1 MSVKLREKQAKNGIS
16 LYLDIYNNGKR
27 SYEFLKIKL
36 IKPVK
41 SSSDRFENKELKR
54 LAEQIRANREIE
66 ILNRNFGVSPEFK
79 KHIDIITYT
88 KKVID
93 EKNLSKKHFYN
104 WQSLLKHLENF
115 LDGRN
120 VALIQIDEHLLK
132 EFKQYLL
139 EELSQNSAA
148 NYFNKLRSIIK
159 LAINDQILVKNPF
172 FKVSSIKTLDSE
184 REYLTFAE
192 LEKIVSAECEN
203 PELKRAFLFSC
214 YTGLRWSDISKL
226 TWADIKNDSLR
237 FRPQK
242 TEEKFLY
249 IPLNPTAKILLGE
262 QVDSTNNTFTIKYS
276 AYENKKLQSWIQN
289 AGIKKHIT
297 FHCARHTFATLA
309 LTNGAD
315 LYVIQKLLGHSEI
328 KTTEIYTKIVDEK
341 KTEAVNCIPDLDLL
355 KLKL

>member
-41 SSSDRFENKELKR
+41 NSSDRFENKELKR
-54 LAEQIRANREIE
+54 LAKQIRANREIE
-66 ILNRNFGVSPEFK
+66 ILNGNFGFSPEFK
-79 KHIDIITYT
+79 KHIDIVAYT
-88 KKVID
+88 KKIIA
-93 EKNLSKKHFYN
+93 EKNLSKDQFYN

-115 LDGRN
+115 LDERK

-132 EFKQYLL
+132 GFKEYLL
-139 EELSQNSAA
+139 KELSQNTAA
-148 NYFNKLRSIIK
+148 NYFNKLRSILK

-172 FKVSSIKTLDSE
+172 LKVSSINTIDSE
-184 REYLTFAE
+184 REYLTFDE
-192 LEKIVSAECEN
+192 LEKIAKTDCEN
-203 PELKRAFLFSC
+203 LELKRAFLFSC
-214 YTGLRWSDISKL
+214 YTGLRWSDIAKL
-226 TWADIKNDSLR
+226 TWGDIKNNTIR

-242 TEEKFLY
+242 TDEKFLY
-249 IPLNPTAKILLGE
+249 IPLNLTAKRLLGE
-262 QVDSTNNTFTIKYS
+262 QVDSRNNIFNIKYS
-276 AYENKKLQSWIQN
+276 AYENKKLQQWIKDS
-289 AGIKKHIT
+289 GIKKHIT

-328 KTTEIYTKIVDEK
+328 KTTAIYTKIIDEK
-341 KTEAVNCIPDLDLL
+341 KSEAVNCLPQIEI
-355 KLKL
+355 KL